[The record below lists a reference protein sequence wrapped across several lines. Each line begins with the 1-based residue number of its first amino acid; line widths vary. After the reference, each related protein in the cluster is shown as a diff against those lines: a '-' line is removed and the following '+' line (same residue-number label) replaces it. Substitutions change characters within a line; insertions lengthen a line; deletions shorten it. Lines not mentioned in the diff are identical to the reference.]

1 MGNLLVEFPAG
12 SCVSYS
18 SMYRLEGFFPL
29 AHGKLE
35 SRYFQAQQSLFISA
49 DFFKLFSGEKKTFFL
64 CGMKTQW
71 GEKNLYQFRVSI
83 ETISI
88 HLNV

>member
-49 DFFKLFSGEKKTFFL
+49 DFFKLFREKLF
-64 CGMKTQW
+64 CVVKTQW
-71 GEKNLYQFRVSI
+71 GKIFISLEYQLKQFPFI
-83 ETISI
+83 
-88 HLNV
+88 